1 MGLLKGFSGKHTYD
15 LEDSDI
21 LDFLIFKDV
30 NGSGRTV
37 IHHKSC
43 PHIGSISLEE
53 CHDNIRCS
61 ERHTA
66 NSMRVGIVQK
76 LRKGFEEVGRKGP
89 YDPTIAKG
97 DPTRSKLVQEYISF
111 KHMEQGESGVK
122 PKSAKTMHRI
132 KMDKL
137 MANLKLE
144 VRGKRGVVKLRIAER
159 RAMYAFCYSAIKR
172 LL

>member
-1 MGLLKGFSGKHTYD
+1 MDFLKDFSGKQIYE
-15 LEDSDI
+15 LEDSDV

-37 IHHKSC
+37 IHHRAC
-43 PHIGSISLEE
+43 PHIGSLSLQG
-53 CHDNIRCS
+53 CSDKIRCS

-89 YDPTIAKG
+89 YDPTVAKG
-97 DPTRSKLVQEYISF
+97 DPTKSKLVQEYIAF
-111 KHMEQGESGVK
+111 KHLEQGESGVK

-144 VRGKRGVVKLRIAER
+144 VRGRKGIVKLRIA
-159 RAMYAFCYSAIKR
+159 
-172 LL
+172 